1 VSRHDRSIAEVIR
14 LERARR
20 RSGIGYCIGYGIGS
34 LRVAPIAPGGVCGTS
49 IMTAPGGKARSKNL
63 RNQLAQ
69 SRGSVNDRTDGLAG
83 GIAGEAA
90 CSFAS

>member
-1 VSRHDRSIAEVIR
+1 MIARLLRSFVWSAR
-14 LERARR
+14 GAGLESAH
-20 RSGIGYCIGYGIGS
+20 CIGYGIGS
-34 LRVAPIAPGGVCGTS
+34 LREAPIAAGGVCGTS
-49 IMTAPGGKARSKNL
+49 IIAAPGGKAWSKNL